1 MVEINVINQYKSISQ
16 SIIRMNQIIE
26 GEGALVNQVG
36 EEQSLKAGDFALIK
50 TEGTYLNHEN
60 VVFHYE

>member
-26 GEGALVNQVG
+26 GEGAL
-36 EEQSLKAGDFALIK
+36 IK